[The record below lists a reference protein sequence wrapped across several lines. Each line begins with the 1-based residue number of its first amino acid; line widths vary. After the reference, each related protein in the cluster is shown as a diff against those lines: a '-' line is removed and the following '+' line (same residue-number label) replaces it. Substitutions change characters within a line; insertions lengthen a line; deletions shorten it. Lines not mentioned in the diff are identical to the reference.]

1 MVWGYHFIANLKQC
15 SKYSSI
21 FAGKKYI
28 KQSTIDINKIVQNI
42 VKELDVKPYGPTV
55 IKHFGEDPKI
65 AGLSM
70 YQLIETSNLSAHF
83 VDHTKDVYF
92 DIFSCKEY
100 DPILIEKFLKNTFEP
115 EKIESTFI
123 RR

>member
-1 MVWGYHFIANLKQC
+1 M
-15 SKYSSI
+15 
-21 FAGKKYI
+21 
-28 KQSTIDINKIVQNI
+28 
-42 VKELDVKPYGPTV
+42 ELKPYGPTV

-83 VDHTKDVYF
+83 VDDTKDIYF
-92 DIFSCKEY
+92 DVFSCKEY

-115 EKIESTFI
+115 KKIESTFI
-123 RR
+123 KR